1 MEKRGKNVIV
11 IMEGEL
17 DHHTSAEAREKIDR
31 YINMGIVQNL
41 IFDFK
46 NLKFMDSSG
55 IGVIIGRYKLM
66 QKNDGK
72 VAVVDAN
79 PHINRIITI
88 SGLHKIVSVYKNLD
102 DALQTM

>member
-1 MEKRGKNVIV
+1 MEKRGENVIV

-17 DHHTSAEAREKIDR
+17 DHHTSVQAREKIDR
-31 YINMGIVQNL
+31 YINMGIVKNL

-46 NLKFMDSSG
+46 GLKFMDSSG

-66 QKNDGK
+66 QKTDGK
-72 VAVVDAN
+72 VAVVNAN
-79 PHINRIITI
+79 PHIKRIIMI
-88 SGLHKIVSVYKNLD
+88 SGLHKIISLYKNLD